1 MYIHVE
7 NLFWVTI
14 FMSMK
19 AMVMPENVPRKFGL
33 WIQNITFH
41 DISSNQEETYI
52 FENKV
57 IT

>member
-1 MYIHVE
+1 
-7 NLFWVTI
+7 
-14 FMSMK
+14 MSMK
-19 AMVMPENVPRKFGL
+19 AMVMPENVPRKYGL